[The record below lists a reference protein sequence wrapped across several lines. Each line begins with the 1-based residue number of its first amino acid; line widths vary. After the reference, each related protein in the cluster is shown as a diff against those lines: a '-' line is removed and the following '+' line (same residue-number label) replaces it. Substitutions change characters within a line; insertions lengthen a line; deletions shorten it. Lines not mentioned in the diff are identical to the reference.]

1 MIREKDIRIISTITK
16 AEMGKDS
23 KQAKHKYSTR
33 SKKKQR
39 AEEEKRKKKYDESS
53 DDSSDSD
60 WESDG
65 EMDLNEEFDM
75 KQYRE
80 FLANMFP
87 SQYAFQRAADT
98 PPSKRKRKP
107 RSRNSSES
115 DSEDAPRPSSKKKRR
130 TKKPVIK
137 PES

>member
-1 MIREKDIRIISTITK
+1 
-16 AEMGKDS
+16 MGKDS

-87 SQYAFQRAADT
+87 PNTHRKSGRYTFV
-98 PPSKRKRKP
+98 KRKRRV
-107 RSRNSSES
+107 RSRQVLNLI
-115 DSEDAPRPSSKKKRR
+115 AKMLQTQLKKRDALVSFQLKSQR
-130 TKKPVIK
+130 MNPNMSQKTATKIL
-137 PES
+137 S